1 MNPIRET
8 WQSADGQHRILWGD
22 CLEILPTLDT
32 SEVAAVL
39 ADPPYG
45 IGEARRNHQSRGWH
59 PGRKVR
65 TNSPGPTGTDYG
77 KSDWDDKPA
86 DRQIIDRLSGGK
98 YKAIIWGG
106 NFFHLPPSSC
116 WLVWDKENGTSDF
129 ADCELAWTNLSC
141 AVRKFRWRWC
151 GMIQEQQ
158 DKRRAEKRLHP
169 TQKPLPLIEWCLS
182 FLPPGLI
189 LDPFAGSCTVAVA
202 CARTGRR
209 SISIEIEERY
219 FRIGIERMER
229 EAARFPLLTPR
240 SVQKELTL

>member
-1 MNPIRET
+1 MNPIREE
-8 WQSADGQHRILWGD
+8 WISRDGQHRILWGD

-45 IGEARRNHQSRGWH
+45 MDNDNDYSRFTEGPNGHGAATTRTYPPTVGDDEPFDPTPFMGFDRVILWGANHFASRL
-59 PGRKVR
+59 PV
-65 TNSPGPTGTDYG
+65 GTT
-77 KSDWDDKPA
+77 
-86 DRQIIDRLSGGK
+86 
-98 YKAIIWGG
+98 
-106 NFFHLPPSSC
+106 
-116 WLVWDKENGTSDF
+116 LVWIKRFDGGYGSFLSDAEVGWMKGGHGVYCHRDTSMYSRP
-129 ADCELAWTNLSC
+129 EKRQHQNEKPVGLL
-141 AVRKFRWRWC
+141 RWC
-151 GMIQEQQ
+151 L
-158 DKRRAEKRLHP
+158 DKLK
-169 TQKPLPLIEWCLS
+169 TQ
-182 FLPPGLI
+182 PGDLI

>member
-1 MNPIRET
+1 MSSPIREE
-8 WQSADGQHRILWGD
+8 WQSADGQHTILLGD

-45 IGEARRNHQSRGWH
+45 IDYENAGGFAEQCGWVRHEKTGWDVCRPTQEAFD
-59 PGRKVR
+59 
-65 TNSPGPTGTDYG
+65 TILAIG
-77 KSDWDDKPA
+77 KA
-86 DRQIIDRLSGGK
+86 Q
-98 YKAIIWGG
+98 IIWGG
-106 NFFHLPPSSC
+106 NYFADMLPPKMR
-116 WLVWDKENGTSDF
+116 WLIWDKGQTGF
-129 ADCELAWTNLSC
+129 TLADCEMAWTSQNQ
-141 AVRKFRWRWC
+141 AT
-151 GMIQEQQ
+151 
-158 DKRRAEKRLHP
+158 RRITIPRGVANREERLHW
-169 TQKPLPLIEWCLS
+169 TQKPVALMIWCLS

-229 EAARFPLLTPR
+229 EAARTPLFEQAR
-240 SVQKELTL
+240 HVQKSLL